1 MPGEN
6 LTRVEAQERAT
17 TVATQSYEVALDLT
31 RGDRVFGSTT
41 TVRFSATPGGSTFLD
56 LIAESVEAVTLNGR
70 PVDTAA
76 FADSRIT
83 LDGLAADNELR
94 VSATCRYMNTGEGLH
109 RFVDPVDD
117 ETYLYTQF
125 EVADSRRVFAVFEQ
139 PDLKATFA
147 FTVTAPGHWA
157 VVSNTASPEPEPLPG
172 GATATWRFAPTQVIS
187 SYLTAIIAGPYHRVT
202 GELTS
207 RDGRTIPLGVYCR
220 ASLAEHLDADEIMD
234 ITRAGFAFYEEAF
247 DRPYPFTKYDQL
259 FVPEFNAGAMENA
272 GAVTLVETYV
282 FRSKVAEATV
292 ERRAVTIL
300 HELAHMW
307 FGDLVTMRWWND
319 LWLNESFAE
328 YASHLATVEATRWT
342 SAWTTFSSMEKSWAY
357 NQDQLPSTH
366 PIVATI
372 NDLEDVE
379 VNFDGITYAKGASV
393 LKQLVAWVGRDAFL
407 AGVRSYFAKHA
418 FSNTEL
424 KDLLVE
430 LEATSGRELASWSR
444 VWLEQAGVTLLRP
457 EIATGPD
464 GTITAFA
471 VVQEAPAEHPTL
483 RPHRLVIGGYDVVG
497 EGAAARLE
505 RTVRVE
511 LDVDGARTGVPELVG
526 VRRPDLLLVNDED
539 LAYAKVRLDERSL
552 ATAVA
557 HLGGFADSLPR
568 ALVLASAWD
577 MTRDGEWA
585 ARDFI
590 DLVLASIAAE
600 TDSSVVQVLLRQLG
614 TALGSYTAPEAREER
629 SAGVAG
635 RLLELARGAA
645 AGSDTQLQL
654 VRAVAAHAVT
664 ADQLDALAGLL
675 AGTASM
681 DGLAVDTDLRWTLLL
696 GLVAGGRAGAAEIDA
711 ELERDAT
718 ASGHQQAARARAAIP
733 TAENKARAWADV
745 VESDAL
751 PNAVQSNVI
760 AGFTQVHDR
769 ALLAP
774 FARPYF
780 EVLDDVW
787 ENRTSEMAQNIV
799 IGLYPGKLAG
809 LGASLGVDV
818 VALTETWLAEH
829 DGAAPALRRL
839 VVENLDGAR
848 RAVRAQEADR
858 RAVLDGA
865 RIGTPGKENR

>member
-6 LTRVEAQERAT
+6 LTRAEAQERART
-17 TVATQSYEVALDLT
+17 LATSSYDVVLDLT

-41 TVRFSATPGGSTFLD
+41 TVRFTATPGASTFID
-56 LIAESVEAVTLNGR
+56 LIAESVEEITLNGQA
-70 PVDTAA
+70 VDTSA
-76 FADSRIT
+76 FADSRIA

-94 VSATCRYMNTGEGLH
+94 VVATCRYMNTGEGLH
-109 RFVDPVDD
+109 RFVDPVDG

-147 FTVTAPGHWA
+147 FTVTAPAHWT
-157 VVSNTASPEPEPLPG
+157 VVANTATPEPEPAG
-172 GATATWRFAPTQVIS
+172 DGVATWRFAPTQVIS
-187 SYLTAIIAGPYHRVT
+187 SYLTALVAGPYHGVT

-220 ASLAEHLDADEIMD
+220 ASLAEHLDAEEIMD

-272 GAVTLVETYV
+272 GAVTFLENYV
-282 FRSKVAEATV
+282 FRSKVPEATV

-328 YASHLATVEATRWT
+328 FASHLATAEATRWT
-342 SAWTTFSSMEKSWAY
+342 SAWTTFSSLEKAWAY

-366 PIVATI
+366 PIVAPI

-407 AGVRSYFAKHA
+407 EGLRRYFAKHA
-418 FSNTEL
+418 FANTEL
-424 KDLLVE
+424 RDLLVE
-430 LEATSGRELASWSR
+430 LEAASGRDLAAWSK
-444 VWLEQAGVTLLRP
+444 VWLEEAGVTLLRP
-457 EIATGPD
+457 EVETDAE
-464 GTITAFA
+464 GTITSFA
-471 VVQEAPAEHPTL
+471 LLQEAPAEHPTL
-483 RPHRLVIGGYDVVG
+483 RPHRLVVGGYDVA
-497 EGAAARLE
+497 EDGALRRTE
-505 RTVRVE
+505 RIE
-511 LDVDGARTGVPELVG
+511 LDVDGARTEVPALVG
-526 VRRPDLLLVNDED
+526 KRRPDLVLVNDED

-557 HLGGFADSLPR
+557 HLDGFAESLPR

-585 ARDFI
+585 ARDFV
-590 DLVLASIAAE
+590 DLVLTAVATE
-600 TDSSVVQVLLRQLG
+600 TDSSVVLVLLRQLA
-614 TALGSYTAPEAREER
+614 TALTSYSAPETRADLEAR
-629 SAGVAG
+629 AAD
-635 RLLELARGAA
+635 RLLELARAA
-645 AGSDTQLQL
+645 APGSDTQLQL
-654 VRAVAAHAVT
+654 VRALAAHAVT
-664 ADQLDALAGLL
+664 DAQLDVVAALL
-675 AGTASM
+675 AGTTTLE
-681 DGLAVDTDLRWTLLL
+681 GLTVDTDLRWVLLQ

-718 ASGHQQAARARAAIP
+718 ATGQQQAARARAAVP
-733 TAENKARAWADV
+733 TMANKARAWADV
-745 VESDAL
+745 VESDTL

-760 AGFTQVHDR
+760 GGFSQVHDR
-769 ALLAP
+769 ALLVP
-774 FARPYF
+774 FAGAYF
-780 EVLDDVW
+780 DALEKVW
-787 ENRTSEMAQNIV
+787 AERTNEMAQNIV
-799 IGLYPGKLAG
+799 VGLYPYKLAG
-809 LGASLGVDV
+809 LADALGVDV
-818 VALTETWLAEH
+818 VALTQGWLDAHE
-829 DGAAPALRRL
+829 DASPALRRL
-839 VVENLDGAR
+839 VVENLDAAR
-848 RAVRAQEADR
+848 RAVRAQAADR
-858 RAVLDGA
+858 LAHQG
-865 RIGTPGKENR
+865 

>member
-6 LTRVEAQERAT
+6 LTRAEAQERA
-17 TVATQSYEVALDLT
+17 ATLATESYDVELDLT

-41 TVRFSATPGGSTFLD
+41 TVRFTATPGATTFID
-56 LIAESVEAVTLNGR
+56 LIAESVEEITLNGR
-70 PVDTAA
+70 PVEIAA
-76 FADSRIT
+76 FADSRIA
-83 LDGLAADNELR
+83 LDGLAAANELR
-94 VSATCRYMNTGEGLH
+94 VVATCRYMNTGEGLH
-109 RFVDPVDD
+109 RFVDPVDG
-117 ETYLYTQF
+117 EAYLYSQF
-125 EVADSRRVFAVFEQ
+125 EVADSRRMFAVFEQ

-147 FTVTAPGHWA
+147 FTVTAPERWT
-157 VVSNTASPEPEPLPG
+157 VVSGTASAAPEPAG
-172 GATATWRFAPTQVIS
+172 SSSTTWRFAPTQVIS
-187 SYLTAIIAGPYHRVT
+187 SYLTAIVAGPYHRVT

-207 RDGRTIPLGVYCR
+207 ADGRTIPLGVYCR
-220 ASLAEHLDADEIMD
+220 ASLAEHLDAEEIMD

-247 DRPYPFTKYDQL
+247 GRPYPFEKYDQL

-272 GAVTLVETYV
+272 GAVTFVETYV
-282 FRSKVAEATV
+282 FRSKVPEATV

-328 YASHLATVEATRWT
+328 YASHLAAAEATRWT
-342 SAWTTFSSMEKSWAY
+342 SAWTTFSSLEKSWAY

-407 AGVRSYFAKHA
+407 EGVRRYFAKHA

-430 LEATSGRELASWSR
+430 LEATSGRELASWSK

-457 EIATGPD
+457 EIATEPAGD
-464 GTITAFA
+464 GETITSFT

-483 RPHRLVIGGYDVVG
+483 RPHRLVIGGYDVIG
-497 EGAAARLE
+497 EGPQARLE

-511 LDVDGARTGVPELVG
+511 LDVDGPRTEVPELVG
-526 VRRPDLLLVNDED
+526 TRRPDLVLVNDED

-557 HLGGFADSLPR
+557 HLGGFAESLPR
-568 ALVLASAWD
+568 ALVLGSAWD

-585 ARDFI
+585 ARKFI

-600 TDSSVVQVLLRQLG
+600 TDSSVVQVLLRQLAA
-614 TALGSYTAPEAREER
+614 ALGSYTAPEARDEL
-629 SAGVAG
+629 SATVAD
-635 RLLELARGAA
+635 RLLDLARAA
-645 AGSDTQLQL
+645 TGGSDTQLQL

-664 ADQLDALAGLL
+664 GEQLDTLAALLDGSSALP
-675 AGTASM
+675 
-681 DGLAVDTDLRWTLLL
+681 GLAVDTDLRWALLL
-696 GLVAGGRAGAAEIDA
+696 GLVAGGRAGEADIDA
-711 ELERDAT
+711 ELGRDAT
-718 ASGHQQAARARAAIP
+718 ASGHQQAARARAAVP
-733 TAENKARAWADV
+733 TAANKARAWADV

-774 FARPYF
+774 SAGAYF
-780 EVLDDVW
+780 DVLVDVW
-787 ENRTSEMAQNIV
+787 EKKTSEMAQNIV

-809 LGASLGVDV
+809 LAQPLGVDV
-818 VALTETWLAEH
+818 VALTEAWLAEH
-829 DGAAPALRRL
+829 EDAAPALRRL
-839 VVENLDGAR
+839 VTENLDAAR

-858 RAVLDGA
+858 RARQA
-865 RIGTPGKENR
+865 